1 MKNIFLEMF
10 LIVHNNFTKL
20 TFFKNMV
27 SIFWEK
33 EENSRIKKKLSADLK
48 LELKLWLS
56 LSKNYQIYIFFLMI
70 DDEQFFNQ
78 TVVKQL

>member
-1 MKNIFLEMF
+1 MF
-10 LIVHNNFTKL
+10 ST
-20 TFFKNMV
+20 
-27 SIFWEK
+27 FWEK

-78 TVVKQL
+78 TVVKQ

>member
-1 MKNIFLEMF
+1 
-10 LIVHNNFTKL
+10 
-20 TFFKNMV
+20 MV